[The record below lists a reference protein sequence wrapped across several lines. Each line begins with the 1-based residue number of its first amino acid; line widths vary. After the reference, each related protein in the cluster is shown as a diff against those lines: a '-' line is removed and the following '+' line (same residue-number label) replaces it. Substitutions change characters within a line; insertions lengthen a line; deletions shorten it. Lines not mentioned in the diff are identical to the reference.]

1 MIDASTL
8 LLHILGAFMSYKEE
22 RFLPTQS
29 HKSDIHVAKIPVAN
43 PMTTIVGEIDK
54 LHVKLTADLM
64 RETKKCTKIIWEQ
77 EHQRPQQNCVLLVQ
91 IIYTSLITQRVS
103 QHGKHKVFYESGE
116 NQDPN
121 LGVSCNVRE
130 IMIYI
135 TL

>member
-1 MIDASTL
+1 
-8 LLHILGAFMSYKEE
+8 MSYKEE

-29 HKSDIHVAKIPVAN
+29 HKSDIHVAKISVAN

-54 LHVKLTADLM
+54 LHVKRTADLM
-64 RETKKCTKIIWEQ
+64 RETKKFTKIIWEQ
-77 EHQRPQQNCVLLVQ
+77 EHQRPQQNCFLLVQ

-103 QHGKHKVFYESGE
+103 QHGKQKVFYESGE
-116 NQDPN
+116 NQNPN

-130 IMIYI
+130 IVIYI